1 MRGTVLM
8 AAFLLFLT
16 ACSGGSATPAAVG
29 EKQFD
34 EAAVLAAADRADG
47 AEDRV
52 VGKCAVCKLGMDGS
66 PEYTSVHAGYAFHLC
81 SAHCKETFD
90 HDPVKVLKRL
100 PPATS

>member
-1 MRGTVLM
+1 MRNTVLL
-8 AAFLLFLT
+8 ACVLVFLT
-16 ACSGGSATPAAVG
+16 ACAGGSQEPAAAS
-29 EKQFD
+29 EKPFD
-34 EAAVLAAADRADG
+34 EAAVLSAADRADG

-66 PEYTSVHAGYAFHLC
+66 SEFASAHAGYSFHLC

-100 PPATS
+100 PAAKS